1 MSHVVTIETKLKDP
15 AALAA
20 ACVRLRLPAPQTETV
35 KFFDGSEHA
44 GLAVRPPGFIYPVV
58 VKEDGTTL
66 SDTYNGRWGDDAFL
80 GRLKQAYAVE
90 AAKLQAKAGGHRCTE
105 TTLPDGGVKLTVT
118 AGAAGFGPAAQ
129 HVYGG
134 LA

>member
-15 AALAA
+15 AALSA
-20 ACVRLRLPAPQTETV
+20 ACTRLRLPEPKAETV

-44 GLAVRPPGFIYPVV
+44 GLAVRPPGFVYPIVV
-58 VKEDGTTL
+58 QEDGTTL
-66 SDTYNGRWGDDAFL
+66 SDTYGGRWGDDAFL

-90 AAKLQAKAGGHRCTE
+90 AAKLQAKARGHRCTE

-118 AGAAGFGPAAQ
+118 AGAAGFGGIPQ

>member
-15 AALAA
+15 AALSA
-20 ACVRLRLPAPQTETV
+20 ACARLRLPEPKTETV
-35 KFFDGSEHA
+35 KFFDGSEHE
-44 GLAVRPPGFIYPVV
+44 GLAVRPPGFVYPVV

-66 SDTYNGRWGDDAFL
+66 SDTYGGRWGDDAFL

-90 AAKLQAKAGGHRCTE
+90 AAKLQAKARGHRCTE
-105 TTLPDGGVKLTVT
+105 TPLPDGGVKLTVT
-118 AGAAGFGPAAQ
+118 AGGTGFGADANS
-129 HVYGG
+129 YGG